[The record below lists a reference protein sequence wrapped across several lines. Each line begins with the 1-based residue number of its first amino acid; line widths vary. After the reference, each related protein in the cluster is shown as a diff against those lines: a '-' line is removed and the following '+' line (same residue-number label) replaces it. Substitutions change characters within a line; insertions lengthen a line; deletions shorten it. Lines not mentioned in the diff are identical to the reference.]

1 VHADTRTGELI
12 YTNSYYYIGH
22 FSKFVRPGARKIASA
37 PSRSALLSTAFVNP
51 DGKVSVV
58 VMNKTDQKIPY
69 FLWLD
74 GNAAEVSSLPHSIQT
89 LVF

>member
-1 VHADTRTGELI
+1 MI

-22 FSKFVRPGARKIASA
+22 FSKFVRPGARRIASA
-37 PSRSALLSTAFVNP
+37 PSRSQLISTAFVNP

-58 VMNKTDQKIPY
+58 VMNKTDQKLSY
-69 FLWLD
+69 HLWLD
-74 GNAAEVSSLPHSIQT
+74 GQAAEVSSLPHSIQT

>member
-1 VHADTRTGELI
+1 LI

-22 FSKFVRPGARKIASA
+22 FSKFVRPGAKRITAS
-37 PSRSALLSTAFVNP
+37 PTRSPLLSTAFVNP

-74 GNAAEVSSLPHSIQT
+74 GQAAEVESLPHSIQT

>member
-1 VHADTRTGELI
+1 M
-12 YTNSYYYIGH
+12 
-22 FSKFVRPGARKIASA
+22 
-37 PSRSALLSTAFVNP
+37 STAFVNP

-58 VMNKTDQKIPY
+58 VMNRTDKPISY

-74 GNAAEVSSLPHSIQT
+74 GQAAEVESLAHSMQT